1 MLEATST
8 QEKKQILLVNDLAG
22 YGKVAAAAMI
32 PILSYMGYPVCNL
45 PTALVSNTFNYG
57 KFSLQENTDYMSK
70 VLPVWKELGFH
81 FDAIATGFMCS
92 DRQARLV
99 SSFCREQSDEGAN
112 IFVDPVMGD
121 DGKPYIG
128 VTEAQV
134 ELMRQMI
141 GVAHLAFPNY
151 TEACLLTGETY
162 CPEGLTRSSAAKM
175 LEMLT
180 SMGAKSVLITSAHV
194 DKQSCVAGLNGDDG
208 EIFFLHYDEI
218 PAYFHGTGDVFSA
231 IVIGHLLNGVTLKES
246 TRRAMEAL
254 CRLIGQNKDLP
265 DKFRGLPLESCLGLI
280 YGSGEER

>member
-180 SMGAKSVLITSAHV
+180 S
-194 DKQSCVAGLNGDDG
+194 LNGDDG